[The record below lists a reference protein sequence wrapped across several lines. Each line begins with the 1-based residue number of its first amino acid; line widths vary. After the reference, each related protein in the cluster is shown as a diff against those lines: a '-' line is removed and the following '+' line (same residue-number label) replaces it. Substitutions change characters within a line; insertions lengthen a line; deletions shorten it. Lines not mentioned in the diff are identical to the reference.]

1 MSAWI
6 IPCNLKYYDVNGA
19 FAKLP
24 RIDWKQSLKKVEVGD
39 TVYIYV
45 GTPVKAIRYKCLV
58 NKVNLPAPEID
69 DSDYIR
75 NGEAYLGYGN
85 QMELEL
91 IRAYDAECLPLSKL
105 REYGLKGNIQG
116 PCSLPDCI
124 VPLINFVE
132 A

>member
-6 IPCNLKYYDVNGA
+6 IPCNLKYYDVDSA
-19 FAKLP
+19 FSTLT
-24 RIDWKQSLKKVEVGD
+24 RIDWKQSLKNVEVGD
-39 TVYIYV
+39 IVYIYV

-75 NGEAYLGYGN
+75 NGEPYLGYGN
-85 QMELEL
+85 LMELEL
-91 IRAYDAECLPLSKL
+91 IRAYDAERLSLSKL
-105 REYGLKGNIQG
+105 REHGLKGNIQG
-116 PCSLPDCI
+116 PCSLPACI
-124 VPLINFVE
+124 VPLINSAE